1 MNPILIDS
9 HAHIYLNEF
18 KDDIEL
24 IIEKSVS
31 NNISKILMPNINLET
46 VAENLK
52 LSSSFDRV
60 CYSMLGLHPCYIKK
74 NYKEEIQKIFKNLP
88 SMTGK

>member
-31 NNISKILMPNINLET
+31 NNISKILMPNIQK
-46 VAENLK
+46 A
-52 LSSSFDRV
+52 
-60 CYSMLGLHPCYIKK
+60 
-74 NYKEEIQKIFKNLP
+74 EIQLTARQGRKNEI
-88 SMTGK
+88 GI

>member
-31 NNISKILMPNINLET
+31 NNISKILMPNINI
-46 VAENLK
+46 
-52 LSSSFDRV
+52 
-60 CYSMLGLHPCYIKK
+60 P
-74 NYKEEIQKIFKNLP
+74 NY
-88 SMTGK
+88 